1 VPQLLQKLRMAVPDE
16 LMVFGSPCSTVS
28 EVSGNSAH
36 AITGA
41 PELRLQSM
49 Q

>member
-1 VPQLLQKLRMAVPDE
+1 VPQLPQKLRMAVPDE
-16 LMVFGSPCSTVS
+16 LTFFGSPCSTVS
-28 EVSGNSAH
+28 EASGNSAH
-36 AITGA
+36 DIMGA